1 MRAAPAGPHR
11 APTAAQRG
19 QQPGPTPPPPP
30 LSAPPPFP
38 ALPSATPPRPPLPSS
53 LTAPDRRDPA
63 AARPLLAR
71 CSAPHPPALSCRL
84 PSLRLH
90 HSARSPLCRM

>member
-19 QQPGPTPPPPP
+19 RQPGPTPPPPP
-30 LSAPPPFP
+30 LHAPPPLP
-38 ALPSATPPRPPLPSS
+38 APPPA